1 MNMVEWT
8 GIILAGGLGKRLHP
22 VTADRPKPLVPVV
35 GKPMIVY
42 AIDLLKYAGVT
53 NLVVVVK
60 HMGEKIRTFL
70 TKHDFGVSI
79 EIPNVD
85 PLDTADAVRKVSD
98 YVTTDHFVVSM
109 ADIIT
114 NIHMAKYLKFKLE
127 KGGIG
132 AISLVSTDDP
142 NRFGVIIT
150 DETDKIHSFLEKPG
164 SIELYLSSMI
174 STQNVHLHK
183 NLINTG
189 IYAFHRDILD
199 ILEKTP
205 LMDFGKDVF
214 PFLLEN
220 NYALYGYVARYY
232 WQDAG
237 NPEYY
242 KYTNWDLLRKWAW
255 PIVPPG
261 KEVREYI
268 WIDEDAIVP
277 DLNKIAPHVSIGRG
291 THLNPNVR
299 IETLSTLGQNI
310 SVEQNSIIKESVIWD
325 NVRIGESCQIYSS
338 IICENVEIGDN
349 VSIEPNCVISS
360 NCKINNGTH
369 ITTETQYQPQSKIG
383 F

>member
-1 MNMVEWT
+1 MKMVDWT
-8 GIILAGGLGKRLHP
+8 GIILAGGLGKRLRP
-22 VTADRPKPLVPVV
+22 LTTNRPKPLVPVV

-42 AIDLLKYAGVT
+42 AIDLLKYAGVK

-60 HMGEKIRTFL
+60 YMGDKIRQFL
-70 TKHDFGVSI
+70 SCNDFGVSI
-79 EIPNVD
+79 EIPDVD
-85 PLDTADAVRKVSD
+85 PLDTADALRKVAD
-98 YVTTDHFVVSM
+98 YVKTDYLVVSM

-114 NIHMAKYLKFKLE
+114 NIHMSQYLDFKIE

-150 DETDKIHSFLEKPG
+150 DQNNKIHSFLEKPG
-164 SIELYLSSMI
+164 SVELYLSSMI

-214 PFLLEN
+214 PYLLEN
-220 NYALYGYVARYY
+220 NYDLYGYVARYY

-237 NPEYY
+237 NPEFY

-261 KEVREYI
+261 EEVEEYI
-268 WIDEDAIVP
+268 WIGEHCIIPDPAKIKPYVAIG
-277 DLNKIAPHVSIGRG
+277 DG
-291 THLNPNVR
+291 THIAHNAR
-299 IETLSTLGQNI
+299 IEKLSSLGRNVFI
-310 SVEQNSIIKESVIWD
+310 GQNSIIKESVIWD
-325 NVRIGESCQIYSS
+325 NVQIGQNSQINSS
-338 IICENVEIGDN
+338 IICENAEIGDN
-349 VSIEPNCVISS
+349 VFIENNCVIAS
-360 NCKINNGTH
+360 N
-369 ITTETQYQPQSKIG
+369 SKIKSGTKITAGSQYAPYSEIG

>member
-1 MNMVEWT
+1 MVEWT
-8 GIILAGGLGKRLHP
+8 GIILAGGLGKRLRP

-42 AIDLLKYAGVT
+42 AIDLLRYAGVK
-53 NLVVVVK
+53 NLIIVVK
-60 HMGEKIRTFL
+60 YMGDKIRNFL
-70 TKHDFGVSI
+70 ANQDFGVTI
-79 EIPNVD
+79 EIPDVD

-98 YVTTDHFVVSM
+98 YIKTEYLVVSM

-114 NIHMAKYLKFKLE
+114 NIHMAEFLDFKLK

-150 DETDKIHSFLEKPG
+150 DENYKIHSFLEKPE

-189 IYAFHRDILD
+189 IYAFHREILEILD
-199 ILEKTP
+199 RTP

-214 PFLLEN
+214 PYLLEN
-220 NYALYGYVARYY
+220 NYSLYGYIARYY

-237 NPEYY
+237 NPQFY

-261 KEVREYI
+261 KEIREYI
-268 WIDEDAIVP
+268 WIGFNSQIP
-277 DLNKIAPHVSIGRG
+277 DLGKIHQHVAIGNNTSIG
-291 THLNPNVR
+291 LNTRV
-299 IETLSTLGQNI
+299 ETLTAIGNHVKIGDDTLI
-310 SVEQNSIIKESVIWD
+310 RESVIWD
-325 NVRIGESCQIYSS
+325 NVQIGNHCQILNS
-338 IICENVEIGDN
+338 IICENVEIGND
-349 VSIEPNCVISS
+349 VIIEPNTVIAS
-360 NCKINNGTH
+360 NSKVKAGTKVPAG
-369 ITTETQYQPQSKIG
+369 QLFDPYSQIG

>member
-1 MNMVEWT
+1 MKMVDWT
-8 GIILAGGLGKRLHP
+8 GIILAGGLGKRLRP
-22 VTADRPKPLVPVV
+22 LTADRPKPLVPVV

-60 HMGEKIRTFL
+60 YMGEKIRQFL
-70 TKHDFGVSI
+70 YRNDFGVSI
-79 EIPNVD
+79 EIPDVD
-85 PLDTADAVRKVSD
+85 PLDTADALRQVAD
-98 YVTTDHFVVSM
+98 YVKTDHLVVSM

-114 NIHMAKYLKFKLE
+114 NIHMSQYLDFKIE

-150 DETDKIHSFLEKPG
+150 DPNDKIHSFLEKPG
-164 SIELYLSSMI
+164 SVELYLSSMI

-189 IYAFHRDILD
+189 IYAFHRSILD
-199 ILEKTP
+199 ILDKTP

-214 PFLLEN
+214 PYLLEN
-220 NYALYGYVARYY
+220 NYDLYGYIARYY

-237 NPEYY
+237 NPEFY

-261 KEVREYI
+261 EEVEDFI
-268 WIDEDAIVP
+268 WIGEHCMIPVTAKIEHYVAIG
-277 DLNKIAPHVSIGRG
+277 DRTQIGHNARIEKLSSLGQNVSIG
-291 THLNPNVR
+291 
-299 IETLSTLGQNI
+299 
-310 SVEQNSIIKESVIWD
+310 QNSIIKESIIWD
-325 NVRIGESCQIYSS
+325 NVQIGENSKIYSS

-349 VSIEPNCVISS
+349 VFIENNSVIAS
-360 NCKINNGTH
+360 N
-369 ITTETQYQPQSKIG
+369 SKIKSDTKITAGSKYAPHSEIG